1 MALINN
7 LHRYSKKKDKL
18 QTQNKSFEFPFLRKG
33 LGIGFLFILFGCNV
47 SPKPIEYGSD
57 GCHFCKMTI
66 VDKVHAAEIVTNKG
80 KVYKFDAT
88 ECMVNFSHEFE
99 TSEIELYLSNNY
111 TEPEVLIDATKATF
125 LISKNIPSPMGEFL
139 SAFKNKADAE
149 KLQAEKDGDLFTWEE
164 LLAKFK
170 D

>member
-1 MALINN
+1 MKTLKNIQ
-7 LHRYSKKKDKL
+7 SKKV
-18 QTQNKSFEFPFLRKG
+18 QIPFLFKG
-33 LGIGFLFILFGCNV
+33 LGIGFLFFFLSCNV
-47 SPKPIEYGSD
+47 GPEPINYGSD
-57 GCHFCKMTI
+57 ACHFCQMTI

-88 ECMVNFSHEFE
+88 ECMINFMDDFD
-99 TSEIELYLSNNY
+99 TSEIKLYLSNNY

-125 LISKNIPSPMGEFL
+125 LISQNIPSPMGAFL

-149 KLQAEKDGDLFTWEE
+149 KFQAEKGGELYTWET